1 MGKNSYKFDKS
12 NLCYIYGE
20 YIDDDV
26 NFAIKNENGDKI
38 FDIIS
43 GQVFDL
49 KFRGEERYKQFLGEA
64 KNIMPFISRDGKEL
78 SVVNGLPFETVEL
91 YERDYNDIR
100 VYILRKILEG
110 YKKSNKF
117 SLSELKYI
125 NSCYNKFIYLQ
136 AKHRKIMNEK
146 FARKE
151 ERRELKQD
159 RQKNKEMLELQ
170 KEQEKKREIMSQ
182 LFGENEKF

>member
-1 MGKNSYKFDKS
+1 MGENSYKFDKS

-78 SVVNGLPFETVEL
+78 SVVNGLRFRP
-91 YERDYNDIR
+91 
-100 VYILRKILEG
+100 
-110 YKKSNKF
+110 
-117 SLSELKYI
+117 
-125 NSCYNKFIYLQ
+125 
-136 AKHRKIMNEK
+136 
-146 FARKE
+146 
-151 ERRELKQD
+151 
-159 RQKNKEMLELQ
+159 
-170 KEQEKKREIMSQ
+170 
-182 LFGENEKF
+182 